1 MKKESDKKFSDYIVP
16 LEINGLS
23 GRMLRMPAPA
33 TSKREM
39 LLIYGHHASLERMQG
54 FAELLNDYGGV
65 TMADL
70 PGFGGMESFYK
81 IKQKP
86 DLDTMADYL
95 AAFIKLRYRNRRFTI
110 IGLSYGFLVATRMLQ
125 RYPDIAKK
133 VDLLVSAVGFTH
145 KDEFK
150 FTRSRYLAYLY
161 ATKFF
166 SMRVPSW
173 FFRNLAL
180 HPLVIRTVYTKTHN
194 AKHKFKNLTS
204 EMHKRAVDF
213 EVHLWR
219 VNDARTYMAT
229 AASFLQ
235 VDNCQV
241 KIDLPVCHLY
251 AKNDNYFDNN
261 VVEQHLQVIFNSL
274 ISMPIRM
281 DSHSVSVIATKKES
295 APMVPPK
302 LRALLAQRP

>member
-1 MKKESDKKFSDYIVP
+1 MQKQDLKTFSDHIVP
-16 LEINGLS
+16 LEINGLN
-23 GRMLRMPAPA
+23 GRMLRMPAPQGR
-33 TSKREM
+33 KREI

-81 IKQKP
+81 IGQKP

-95 AAFIKLRYRNRRFTI
+95 AAFIKLRYRNRRFTM

-145 KDEFK
+145 RDEFTFSK
-150 FTRSRYLAYLY
+150 PRYNMYLY
-161 ATKFF
+161 GARFF
-166 SMRVPSW
+166 SRRVPSW

-180 HPLVIRTVYTKTHN
+180 HPLVIRTVYTRTHN
-194 AKHKFKNLTS
+194 AKHKFKDLTPALR
-204 EMHKRAVDF
+204 KRAVDF

-219 VNDARTYMAT
+219 INDIRTHMAT
-229 AASFLQ
+229 AVSLLT
-235 VDNCQV
+235 VDNCQ
-241 KIDLPVCHLY
+241 KRIDLPICHLSV
-251 AKNDNYFDNN
+251 KKDNYFDNRI
-261 VVEQHLQVIFNSL
+261 VEQHMQVIFSSL
-274 ISMPIRM
+274 VSIPLNM
-281 DSHSVSVIATKKES
+281 DAHSASVIASKKES
-295 APMVPPK
+295 APLVPPK
-302 LRALLAQRP
+302 LRSLLAEQL